1 MANYSAQLPYSA
13 GFNKSDYIPWWLNG
27 PLPMQGTWVWS
38 GKILSGVPQLLS
50 LCSRAGEPQ
59 LLSLCLPGPVAITV
73 VHGPPKLNP
82 KQNLILFSI

>member
-1 MANYSAQLPYSA
+1 MGLVREDPKWCATTIEPVL
-13 GFNKSDYIPWWLNG
+13 K
-27 PLPMQGTWVWS
+27 
-38 GKILSGVPQLLS
+38 
-50 LCSRAGEPQ
+50 RAGEPQ